1 MKVSNV
7 IMISAAVLAVGI
19 GGLHLFDNNMTAG
32 SRAPAAPESP
42 APASDG
48 AAMIDG
54 AVPAGAAPTD
64 AAPTDAA
71 PDDAIAGISP
81 PPDQIVAGIERAL
94 VAADPQ
100 QRETAF
106 NTLLP
111 QLLQSQP
118 GSVVAMVARQAPGE
132 ARDALR
138 EEVTRQWI
146 RLDRE
151 TAVEWIDGL
160 AEPEQRASAIT
171 AMRTLAA
178 SSPAQAVAVADR
190 FGVGRDDGSIEH
202 LVQIWAAE
210 KPDEA
215 LAWLATQPEGPQT
228 EQLRARI
235 QQSRTPVP

>member
-7 IMISAAVLAVGI
+7 IMVSAAVLALGI
-19 GGLHLFDNNMTAG
+19 GGLHLFDRLKSGAPAMAKTAAEA
-32 SRAPAAPESP
+32 APAATSEVL
-42 APASDG
+42 SDQ
-48 AAMIDG
+48 ISEQ
-54 AVPAGAAPTD
+54 AGALPATD
-64 AAPTDAA
+64 GVGVMPQ
-71 PDDAIAGISP
+71 P
-81 PPDQIVAGIERAL
+81 PEQLAAGIERAL
-94 VAADPQ
+94 VAADLR

-106 NTLLP
+106 NSLLP
-111 QLLQSQP
+111 QLLQDQP
-118 GSVVAMVARQAPGE
+118 GIVVAMVARQPPGD

-146 RLDRE
+146 GLDRGA
-151 TAVEWIDGL
+151 AVEWIDTL
-160 AEPEQRASAIT
+160 PDAEKQASALT

-178 SSPAQAVAVADR
+178 SSPALAVAVADR
-190 FGVGRDDGSIEH
+190 FGVGRDDGSLEH

-235 QQSRTPVP
+235 EQAHEPKP